1 MAEVANLPSQAPP
14 APPSSEHSAA
24 SLVAAASATA
34 TATIPADIPNENLKN
49 EVNDLSSTAQLGTS
63 PNQEKSSNSHHH
75 DSEYDTASDLEG
87 GTHDDYED
95 DDDNDEE
102 GDEEDD
108 DDDDDSVEEV
118 GNSDTD
124 SVEFDA
130 ERQRGD
136 GQEQAD
142 YTKKVDEDRSN
153 PQYIPKKGTFYEHDD
168 RTADEPEGQPSQD
181 KAETTEV
188 GGENKSTSPTTISQ
202 ASKTM
207 KKWQPA
213 SGVDRWSHDRFVAG
227 EQAPKSRT
235 ELVSAYG
242 YDIRDEDGPPR
253 ARRRRRYARG
263 PSKYS
268 RNWEDETAYI
278 KASNAQRKPPR
289 PEDFPA
295 LEERQ
300 KARKSR
306 SYRDEKENRFDRPQT
321 DRNRIAAAAGGG
333 GGGGVQQIP
342 NRGENKEPI
351 RRSTGNTKH
360 VRPGGRQH
368 GMEFKNKNRSHTG
381 HMNSNRGSNNIDRDG
396 VNITRSI
403 VNNQAVDQSS
413 IVESSNFQKTSSNTN
428 NKGINMQQTVKVVN
442 QQSYNG
448 YEQQQGQAVHKSQQ
462 QINNASGSGYN
473 SRDVNEKFTNNH
485 STQSPRPVTTPSSNL
500 SARLQQAQNR
510 NDPSHVGSVQMH
522 TLANQHSPQVPN
534 QNAMQNNI
542 VDIQHQQQ
550 QQQQMQQV
558 VNQQEQARSKR
569 YSSLRQRTQHETA
582 GPVPSNPHLDQHTL
596 QQLQMQHEAQQQQQ
610 QQHQQITSNVH
621 PPPQQLIMQEQ
632 QLLQAN
638 LMQLYHQENLQAQMQ
653 ALQVSSLPPAAAPQ
667 PPTAAKQPYATIPQQ
682 YAAGTSGPP
691 AATYYTPSTP
701 DYSSPPPAAVPS
713 QQLQYTQPPAAF
725 LQSQTAAA
733 PLAFNPTATQQP
745 LSQNAMAPPIAAS
758 TPAQVP
764 PGSVSYVQA
773 APPNPSTAPSTS
785 YPNYTNYTPNF
796 NTVGGTTYFVPTPQP
811 TARPPVLPQRRPTNA
826 IPILPPSEK
835 KRTADNKQQQQDED
849 SKTNSSTS
857 TAASANA
864 PIGSAENID
873 HILDNMFVQRAPYQP
888 QTRKSASPPSDDPS
902 KGSNTSAAAV
912 GAAAGAA
919 DPSSVG
925 KSRTHESSSV
935 ECISVGQ

>member
-14 APPSSEHSAA
+14 TSTEHSAA
-24 SLVAAASATA
+24 SVVAVASAA
-34 TATIPADIPNENLKN
+34 LPADIPNNENLKN
-49 EVNDLSSTAQLGTS
+49 EINDLSSAAQLGTS

-102 GDEEDD
+102 GDEED

-168 RTADEPEGQPSQD
+168 RTADEPEVQASQVT
-181 KAETTEV
+181 ETSEA
-188 GGENKSTSPTTISQ
+188 GGENKSASPTTISQ

-306 SYRDEKENRFDRPQT
+306 SYRDEKENRFDRQQT
-321 DRNRIAAAAGGG
+321 DRNRVAAAGGG
-333 GGGGVQQIP
+333 GGGGGGQQIP
-342 NRGENKEPI
+342 NRENKEPI
-351 RRSTGNTKH
+351 RRSTGNPKH
-360 VRPGGRQH
+360 VRSGGRQH
-368 GMEFKNKNRSHTG
+368 GMEFKNKNRSNNSG
-381 HMNSNRGSNNIDRDG
+381 HMNSNRGNNNIDRDG

-403 VNNQAVDQSS
+403 VNNQAIEQSS
-413 IVESSNFQKTSSNTN
+413 IVESSNFQKISSNPN
-428 NKGINMQQTVKVVN
+428 NKSMNMQQTVKVIN
-442 QQSYNG
+442 QQPFNG
-448 YEQQQGQAVHKSQQ
+448 YEQQQGQAMHKSQQ
-462 QINNASGSGYN
+462 QQVNNASASGYN
-473 SRDVNEKFTNNH
+473 PRDINDKFTNNH
-485 STQSPRPVTTPSSNL
+485 SNQSPRPVTAPTSNL

-534 QNAMQNNI
+534 QNVMQNAM
-542 VDIQHQQQ
+542 VEIQHQQQQ

-569 YSSLRQRTQHETA
+569 YSSLRQRTQHDTA
-582 GPVPSNPHLDQHTL
+582 GSVPSNPHLDQHTL
-596 QQLQMQHEAQQQQQ
+596 QQLQMQHEVQQQQQQ
-610 QQHQQITSNVH
+610 QQHQQQISSNVH
-621 PPPQQLIMQEQ
+621 PPPQQLMMQEQ
-632 QLLQAN
+632 QLIQAN

-667 PPTAAKQPYATIPQQ
+667 PPAAPKQPYATLPQQ
-682 YAAGTSGPP
+682 YAAGSSGPP
-691 AATYYTPSTP
+691 AATYYAASTP
-701 DYSSPPPAAVPS
+701 DYSTPPPAAVPP
-713 QQLQYTQPPAAF
+713 QQLQYTPQPTAF
-725 LQSQTAAA
+725 MQSQSAAA

-745 LSQNAMAPPIAAS
+745 ISQNAMAPPIAAS
-758 TPAQVP
+758 APAQVP
-764 PGSVSYVQA
+764 PGSVNYVQA
-773 APPNPSTAPSTS
+773 APPNPATAPSAA

-811 TARPPVLPQRRPTNA
+811 TARPTALPQRRPTNA

-835 KRTADNKQQQQDED
+835 KRTGETKQEED
-849 SKTNSSTS
+849 SKTNSSTAS
-857 TAASANA
+857 ATSANA

-888 QTRKSASPPSDDPS
+888 QTRKSASPPSDDPN
-902 KGSNTSAAAV
+902 KGSNTNSTTAA
-912 GAAAGAA
+912 AAAGVA

-925 KSRTHESSSV
+925 KSRTHESSAV